1 METEMVRVV
10 QSDDAA
16 WEMVEAAKAEAER
29 ITTEARRMALKIIG
43 DNEGE
48 LASALVAERDKIL
61 SDART
66 KAGDILREA
75 DLYIERMRDKEAAIH
90 QRLIAQLSRKVTTA

>member
-1 METEMVRVV
+1 MEIDIIRVLE
-10 QSDDAA
+10 SDDAA
-16 WEMVEAAKAEAER
+16 WEMVAAAKAEAEK
-29 ITTEARRMALKIIG
+29 IMMDARQRALKIIG
-43 DNEGE
+43 DKEGE

-75 DLYIERMRDKEAAIH
+75 DLYIERMQDKKAALH
-90 QRLIAQLSRKVTTA
+90 ERLIAQLSSKVTTA

>member
-1 METEMVRVV
+1 MARVV

-16 WEMVEAAKAEAER
+16 WEMVEASRAEAER
-29 ITTEARRMALKIIG
+29 ITTDARRMALKIIS
-43 DNEGE
+43 DKEGE
-48 LASALVAERDKIL
+48 LASALVAEREKIL

-75 DLYIERMRDKEAAIH
+75 DLYIERMRDKEAVIH

>member
-1 METEMVRVV
+1 MEIEIDKVV

-16 WEMVEAAKAEAER
+16 WEMVERAKTEAER
-29 ITTEARRMALKIIG
+29 IMIDARQGVLKIIG
-43 DNEGE
+43 DKEGE
-48 LASALVAERDKIL
+48 LASALVAEQETIL
-61 SDART
+61 SDARA